1 MRTPE
6 RSSSSWTSA
15 TRSSES
21 ASRSSLKRVSSWI
34 RDGSTSSSSARWP
47 RMSSSTSFL
56 VIRLSD
62 ASSGSGPQNARGFQ
76 TGGGFLDHLLV
87 DRTLREADR
96 VGNPLGAR
104 LAVRDHHGAAHTE
117 QDRAAGLV
125 RIDLVAQLGDAPAD
139 EQAADARDRS
149 RADRLANR
157 P

>member
-34 RDGSTSSSSARWP
+34 RDGSNSISSAKWP

-62 ASSGSGPQNARGFQ
+62 ASSGYGPQNARGFQ
-76 TGGGFLDHLLV
+76 TGCGLLDHLLI
-87 DRTLREADR
+87 DRVLREAHR
-96 VGNPLGAR
+96 VGDSLGAR
-104 LAVRDHHGAAHTE
+104 LAVGDDH
-117 QDRAAGLV
+117 
-125 RIDLVAQLGDAPAD
+125 
-139 EQAADARDRS
+139 
-149 RADRLANR
+149 RLAH

>member
-34 RDGSTSSSSARWP
+34 RDGSTSSSSARWL

-62 ASSGSGPQNARGFQ
+62 ASSGRGPQNPGGLQ
-76 TGGGFLDHLLV
+76 TGGGLLDHLLV
-87 DRTLREADR
+87 DRALCEAHR
-96 VGNPLGAR
+96 VGNPLGAG
-104 LAVRDHHGAAHTE
+104 LAVRYHDRAPDAE
-117 QDRAAGLV
+117 QDRATGRV
-125 RIDLVAQLGDAPAD
+125 RV
-139 EQAADARDRS
+139 
-149 RADRLANR
+149 
-157 P
+157 